1 MASIVHND
9 HEIAFFSLVTI
20 HLIIEGTAVLMHS
33 LSSFFKD
40 LTKKLPCLQRVW
52 INKKGKKYIYENN
65 LEAYKDFDACIG
77 TKINHKCH
85 QIKTILHA
93 FW

>member
-9 HEIAFFSLVTI
+9 HEITFFSLVTI

-40 LTKKLPCLQRVW
+40 LTKKLPCLERVW
-52 INKKGKKYIYENN
+52 KMKKIYMKTNKATF
-65 LEAYKDFDACIG
+65 LEVYK
-77 TKINHKCH
+77 
-85 QIKTILHA
+85 L
-93 FW
+93 